1 MNNFI
6 RIGTRSSAL
15 AVWQAKYVQNI
26 LHSLGIKSELVLID
40 SKIDMELPL
49 HELGTQGI
57 FTTELD
63 NALINK
69 DISIAVHSMKD
80 VPTNLPDG
88 IVNVFMPERGPYQDV
103 FVKKDS
109 KNNYKKNIIV
119 GTGSVRR
126 KSQWLHKYPTHTTKN
141 LRGNVPTRLK
151 KLDDQLSKENI
162 GFTKK
167 EILKFSKERE
177 KLKRSL
183 GGISEMKK
191 TPDLIFIIDTN
202 IESLAV
208 AEAKKLGNLE
218 IDGII
223 LAKAGLERLNL
234 FGKNCEVLDWMVP
247 APAQGAIVV
256 SALESE
262 TKLINELK
270 KLNHNATSL
279 CVKHEREFMKSLE
292 GGCNSPIGAISKIVG
307 NKILFKGC
315 VTEMDGHMQIEIE
328 KEFNI
333 ETLHVGII
341 AAKEIIKKGALKIIK

>member
-151 KLDDQLSKENI
+151 KLDD
-162 GFTKK
+162 
-167 EILKFSKERE
+167 
-177 KLKRSL
+177 
-183 GGISEMKK
+183 
-191 TPDLIFIIDTN
+191 
-202 IESLAV
+202 
-208 AEAKKLGNLE
+208 LE

-234 FGKNCEVLDWMVP
+234 FGKNCEVLNWMVP

-333 ETLHVGII
+333 ETLHAGII
-341 AAKEIIKKGALKIIK
+341 AAKGIIKKGALKMIK

>member
-26 LHSLGIKSELVLID
+26 IQSLGIKSELVLID

-49 HELGTQGI
+49 NELGTQGI
-57 FTTELD
+57 FTKELD

-88 IVNVFMPERGPYQDV
+88 IINVFMPERGPYLDV

-109 KNNYKKNIIV
+109 NNNYKKNIIV

-151 KLDDQLSKENI
+151 KLND
-162 GFTKK
+162 
-167 EILKFSKERE
+167 
-177 KLKRSL
+177 L
-183 GGISEMKK
+183 G
-191 TPDLIFIIDTN
+191 
-202 IESLAV
+202 
-208 AEAKKLGNLE
+208 

-234 FGKNCEVLDWMVP
+234 FGENCEELNWMIP

-262 TKLINELK
+262 IKLINELK

-292 GGCNSPIGAISKIVG
+292 GGCNSPIGAISKIIG

-315 VTEMDGHMQIEIE
+315 VTEKEGHMQIEIE

-333 ETLHVGII
+333 ETLNVGII